1 MAAHCSGCVFT
12 VCLFTT
18 HCCVCA
24 LGWVKCRGPISSMD
38 HHTWQYIT
46 LFFLLLLYRGVASPH
61 ASSAPDSGV
70 VTCSSRRILQIK
82 DGGVHASMESV
93 QQRRFSLDQSRFK
106 RALPALLHAAPA
118 LVLQRLQQSVAAQRQ
133 GRSLRADSAAL
144 SVQRLLWEQRWRWWV
159 RRRWRLLS
167 SSSSADDSAHNDAR
181 ARGLPERAARR
192 RQQKPCVSQIH
203 QNHRGDRDTST
214 HDAIRLVTWQQRFS
228 YDLCRCSL
236 RLNTREAML
245 LLFYYSVSFVVES
258 GEFFSLCLI

>member
-1 MAAHCSGCVFT
+1 MMYKSQLKKKNHFCFQMLPVLIIIC
-12 VCLFTT
+12 
-18 HCCVCA
+18 
-24 LGWVKCRGPISSMD
+24 K
-38 HHTWQYIT
+38 
-46 LFFLLLLYRGVASPH
+46 YRGVASPH

-82 DGGVHASMESV
+82 DGGVHANMESV

-106 RALPALLHAAPA
+106 RALPALLPAAPA

-133 GRSLRADSAAL
+133 GRGLRADSAAL

-245 LLFYYSVSFVVES
+245 LLFYYSVSFVLES